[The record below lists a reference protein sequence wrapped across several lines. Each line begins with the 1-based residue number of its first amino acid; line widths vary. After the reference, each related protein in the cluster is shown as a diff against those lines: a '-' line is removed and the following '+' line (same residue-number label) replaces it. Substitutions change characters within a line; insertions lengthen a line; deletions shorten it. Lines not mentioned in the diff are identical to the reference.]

1 MAPCKRQLKATRH
14 LICGSCSNWVDFV
27 KSGCEKSWAE
37 VQADSFSFE
46 CRGCTKMKEL
56 EVELEELRLLVV
68 AMVGREQGGC
78 ASSSGGGT
86 VDDKVGKDTRDARES
101 SPQPGRKLRG
111 GKVTGRRETGRKE
124 TGKKGT
130 GGKTTGAKERGV
142 GETRGKEKGVGET
155 GGKEKGVGET
165 GGKEK
170 GVGETGGKTTG
181 VKEREVGETGG
192 KTTGVKEREVGETRA
207 KEWEVGETGAKET
220 GGKGSGQNVMEGI
233 ERKSYSAAV
242 IEGVRKRARVFVGD
256 SIVRKTD
263 RVLNKG
269 DDVVVCLPGAKIEAI
284 TQRVKNIVG
293 SGKGGS
299 VLVHVGTNNVEREGT
314 TAIVR
319 KYRQLVRT
327 LKQTRVEQVILSGIL
342 PVMGRRGHKYRNC
355 RGMAINMLVQKLCME
370 EEVGF
375 VDLWGSFVGRADM
388 YMKDGLHL
396 SGKGAAVFADKLSAA
411 VDSDL
416 GTMTNI
422 FGSKHSLN

>member
-124 TGKKGT
+124 RGRKGT
-130 GGKTTGAKERGV
+130 GGKTTGVKER
-142 GETRGKEKGVGET
+142 
-155 GGKEKGVGET
+155 GVGET

-181 VKEREVGETGG
+181 VKERG
-192 KTTGVKEREVGETRA
+192 VGETRA
-207 KEWEVGETGAKET
+207 KEWEVGETG
-220 GGKGSGQNVMEGI
+220 GKRSGQNVMEGI

-284 TQRVKNIVG
+284 TERVKNIVG

-299 VLVHVGTNNVEREGT
+299 ILVHVGTNNVEREGT

-355 RGMAINMLVQKLCME
+355 RGMAINMLVQKLCRE

-375 VDLWGSFVGRADM
+375 VDLWGSFVGRDDM

-422 FGSKHSLN
+422 FGSKHSLNKKCRGGT

>member
-86 VDDKVGKDTRDARES
+86 VDDKMGKDTRYARES
-101 SPQPGRKLRG
+101 PPQPGRKLRG
-111 GKVTGRRETGRKE
+111 GKVTGRRETER
-124 TGKKGT
+124 KGT
-130 GGKTTGAKERGV
+130 GGKTTGVKERGV
-142 GETRGKEKGVGET
+142 GET
-155 GGKEKGVGET
+155 GGKDN
-165 GGKEK
+165 

-181 VKEREVGETGG
+181 VKERG
-192 KTTGVKEREVGETRA
+192 VGETRA

-256 SIVRKTD
+256 SVVRKND

-284 TQRVKNIVG
+284 TERVKNIVG

-319 KYRQLVRT
+319 K
-327 LKQTRVEQVILSGIL
+327 
-342 PVMGRRGHKYRNC
+342 
-355 RGMAINMLVQKLCME
+355 
-370 EEVGF
+370 
-375 VDLWGSFVGRADM
+375 
-388 YMKDGLHL
+388 
-396 SGKGAAVFADKLSAA
+396 
-411 VDSDL
+411 
-416 GTMTNI
+416 
-422 FGSKHSLN
+422 